1 MISTTFPTTEQQIAS
16 LTKLQKNATP
26 GSAASWRIGEQL
38 SMLEYNQM
46 KGKAFGGIVAGSGM
60 TDKVPTLLTPG
71 EFIVNK
77 NATKKFGPLL
87 DSINESKYPSSLL
100 HGSGPTVLGVSNNA
114 VNNNSSSVY
123 NYSLNIDASGGSAN
137 PNDIARIV
145 IGQIKALD
153 AQRIR
158 GNRY

>member
-1 MISTTFPTTEQQIAS
+1 MA
-16 LTKLQKNATP
+16 L
-26 GSAASWRIGEQL
+26 
-38 SMLEYNQM
+38 
-46 KGKAFGGIVAGSGM
+46 GGIVAGSGM
-60 TDKVPTLLTPG
+60 TDKIPALLTPG
-71 EFIVNK
+71 EFVVNK

-87 DSINESKYPSSLL
+87 NSINESKYPSSLL
-100 HGSGPTVLGVSNNA
+100 QGSSPTVLGVSSNA

-123 NYSLNIDASGGSAN
+123 NYSLNIDASGDSAN